1 MSIEHIEEVNK
12 NIDHIEHVEKF
23 NPFHDARGRF
33 SSSRGMASYSANPN
47 TKAGRMAIDR
57 STAAGYGAVMN
68 VHRESKGEN
77 IRQND
82 LWIKNGQKP
91 TASQLAR
98 AQANAPKTLAQ
109 ARQNAHTNRVKGTM
123 GATET
128 AQARNP
134 KATPKQTPTANQQT
148 QQTAQTPQNA
158 QPSAANARPATVA
171 ARQQQW
177 KQMQQQKQQ
186 QAAQQNQQNQTQQTQ
201 ANQNVVRVK
210 QKMQSGVTMDV
221 DFDQSTV
228 AGAKNKEFKGTANGK
243 DLTKTFDATQ
253 MKASDSY
260 HGANRYTDKVC
271 DIQGFNA
278 PAKKVSQAEFDQLA
292 KKHGDI
298 FLREVDGSSNLN
310 GRSVTAKGMKD
321 AYTSENDMKLN
332 GYGGRVYGDGLYV
345 ASGAMR
351 AKNLSHR
358 YNGADHTD
366 KKLLADM
373 RSDIRGYG
381 DGQTVLKMAWNSKPK
396 IANQGQLSYEFNKL
410 SSSERA
416 KYGNHLNTYAAAKGF
431 DAMRTSGTQDYMV
444 VFNRSKIAVLDD

>member
-1 MSIEHIEEVNK
+1 MSIDHIQEVNK
-12 NIDHIEHVEKF
+12 NVDKIEHVEKF

-98 AQANAPKTLAQ
+98 AQANAPKTVSQ

-134 KATPKQTPTANQQT
+134 KATPKQTTTANQQT
-148 QQTAQTPQNA
+148 QQTAQNPQTT
-158 QPSAANARPATVA
+158 AANARPSTVA

-186 QAAQQNQQNQTQQTQ
+186 NQTQQNQ
-201 ANQNVVRVK
+201 ANQNAVRVT
-210 QKMQSGVTMDV
+210 QKMRSGVTMDA
-221 DFDQSTV
+221 DFDQGTV

-243 DLTKTFDATQ
+243 DLTKTFDATK
-253 MKASDSY
+253 MTASDNY

-271 DIQGFNA
+271 DMQGFNA

-298 FLREVDGSSNLN
+298 FLREVDGSRNLN

-332 GYGGRVYGDGLYV
+332 GTGGRVYGDGLYV

-351 AKNLSHR
+351 AKNSQHR
-358 YNGADHTD
+358 YQGADHTD

-381 DGQTVLKMAWNSKPK
+381 DGQTVLKMAWNSKPN

-444 VFNRSKIAVLDD
+444 IFNRSKIAVLDD